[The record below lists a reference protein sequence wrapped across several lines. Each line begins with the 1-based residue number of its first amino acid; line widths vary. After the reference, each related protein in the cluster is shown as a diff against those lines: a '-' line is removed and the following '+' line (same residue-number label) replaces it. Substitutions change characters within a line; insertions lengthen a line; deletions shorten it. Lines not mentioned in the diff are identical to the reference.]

1 MAITRS
7 KLSSRDN
14 RLYSYRS
21 FGNIVGG
28 VISPLLANLYMRRFV
43 LGWKTLGHE
52 QRLRA
57 YLVNYADDFVICC
70 CGTAA
75 KALAAMR
82 EMMER
87 LRLTV
92 NETKTRVRRLP
103 EETFDFLGYTF
114 GRYYTF
120 GTGQPYLA
128 MRPSRKS
135 IHRLCRS
142 IREETARPR
151 FYAEATERVQTL
163 NRILS
168 GWANYFCLG
177 PVGRV
182 YEAVDRHAR
191 QRLRQWLQRKHKQ
204 PGRGYAQ
211 VPTEHL
217 YQTLGLVSLSRR
229 RRIVS
234 WAWS

>member
-1 MAITRS
+1 M
-7 KLSSRDN
+7 
-14 RLYSYRS
+14 
-21 FGNIVGG
+21 
-28 VISPLLANLYMRRFV
+28 ISPRLANLYMRRFV

-142 IREETARPR
+142 IREETARWGWKWFRQAFVYVAARVPR
-151 FYAEATERVQTL
+151 
-163 NRILS
+163 
-168 GWANYFCLG
+168 G
-177 PVGRV
+177 
-182 YEAVDRHAR
+182 AR
-191 QRLRQWLQRKHKQ
+191 QVRVFLADGHRF
-204 PGRGYAQ
+204 
-211 VPTEHL
+211 VEHL
-217 YQTLGLVSLSRR
+217 LIAAQRLQSFVFEHSPSLQFQ
-229 RRIVS
+229 
-234 WAWS
+234 